1 MPFEEYVEL
10 MRARGALRISA
21 VCAHPSS
28 ADPRSLVGLKPPASA
43 ARSDQIATSRV
54 PCSWWYLSLSSTCPQ
69 PLNTRVELWPHLKK
83 CALSGTIA
91 PVESYLCRNLS
102 VNCSVYKDTLSA
114 RFAASWISEPYRCP
128 EMCWTSHLKFGPLC
142 PSCLYSRQ
150 TFCGKTAQLS

>member
-1 MPFEEYVEL
+1 MCPVFEQVEV
-10 MRARGALRISA
+10 GPGFLRYERFL
-21 VCAHPSS
+21 HE
-28 ADPRSLVGLKPPASA
+28 
-43 ARSDQIATSRV
+43 
-54 PCSWWYLSLSSTCPQ
+54 SWPYL
-69 PLNTRVELWPHLKK
+69 R

-102 VNCSVYKDTLSA
+102 VNCSVYRGTLSA

-142 PSCLYSRQ
+142 LSCLYSRQ